1 MSYNDYI
8 VLQGQ
13 KATDKHN
20 STKGGYLGAE
30 YTQTFQSINDLGKS
44 IGLKKKQID
53 SEKDEVAKIAG
64 VQTIDLGKIDIKPV
78 TVTAVLGGEAEG
90 RGKMRREQVTL
101 SKQDVLDFA
110 SFIYHDSEGSLPG
123 FLDSKNIKDQS
134 KQAKERLVKKYG
146 TAGFESI
153 QTDLRGSNLQTIS
166 ANPLFR
172 NFNQNEEVKKAIDVI
187 KTDNYKTT
195 LKAREQ
201 YYKNLSQVGAPKG
214 VVLYKDKPE
223 TQRHLAS
230 ALVSIADEY
239 SDIDSDFTEIA
250 ALANDEKAQFQI
262 NIAPA
267 ASRYGKNTY
276 DLQVTKPDG
285 SIITKTIKEKDYNYL
300 TGKSA
305 PSLLVNDAVSAATYS
320 QYGSTNLAYPYT
332 DENAYSTAFVKDY
345 ETKTSDKY
353 NVAIDYVMSG
363 ENQFYPK
370 IYVQLGEDN
379 WKMIPYNVP
388 INDQGVVNFPSQ
400 VDDVFIKSLLLKS
413 SK

>member
-1 MSYNDYI
+1 M
-8 VLQGQ
+8 
-13 KATDKHN
+13 
-20 STKGGYLGAE
+20 
-30 YTQTFQSINDLGKS
+30 
-44 IGLKKKQID
+44 
-53 SEKDEVAKIAG
+53 
-64 VQTIDLGKIDIKPV
+64 
-78 TVTAVLGGEAEG
+78 
-90 RGKMRREQVTL
+90 
-101 SKQDVLDFA
+101 
-110 SFIYHDSEGSLPG
+110 
-123 FLDSKNIKDQS
+123 DSKTVKDQS
-134 KQAKERLVKKYG
+134 RQAKERLVKKYG
-146 TAGFESI
+146 TAAFESI
-153 QTDLRGSNLQTIS
+153 QQSIRGEEKFDP
-166 ANPLFR
+166 ADMNP
-172 NFNQNEEVKKAIDVI
+172 FNVVFGAVPGQYKQNSEIKKAIDVI
-187 KTDNYKTT
+187 KSSNYVATT
-195 LKAREQ
+195 KAREQ

-262 NIAPA
+262 NITPA

-276 DLQVTKPDG
+276 ELQVTNAEGD
-285 SIITKTIKEKDYNYL
+285 ITIKTIKEKDYNYL

-320 QYGSTNLAYPYT
+320 QYGSTNLGHYYT
-332 DENAYSTAFVKDY
+332 DDNAYSTAFVKDY

-379 WKMIPYNVP
+379 WKMFPYNAP
-388 INDQGVVNFPSQ
+388 INDQGVINFPSQ
-400 VDDVFIKSLLLKS
+400 VDDVFVKSLLQKN